1 MGAQPDHRPAQ
12 VEGQPRGMLAGV
24 RHRLPDR
31 IKAHVLL
38 CWLGMLLIRIAE
50 QETGQTWFQ
59 TKKAL
64 STLQVGMFK
73 TLEGD
78 IWQTGQI
85 RKETAAIFDALKVK
99 MPAKYLDFPKPLPEN

>member
-1 MGAQPDHRPAQ
+1 
-12 VEGQPRGMLAGV
+12 
-24 RHRLPDR
+24 
-31 IKAHVLL
+31 
-38 CWLGMLLIRIAE
+38 MLLIRIAE
-50 QETGQTWFQ
+50 QETSQTWFQ
-59 TKKAL
+59 IKKAL

-99 MPAKYLDFPKPLPEN
+99 MPARYLDFPKPLPEN